1 MAVTPPWLCGDHIDR
16 VILKDIPGGSAEIV
30 RLTPVNMVCHYTY
43 EVNGLRGLDRVAD
56 LRAALSGMSGSLNM
70 SGDSLPAG
78 LSESLLFDGM
88 VSRNQIIGGF
98 YTFGHSALEG
108 EPNVFRLYLKNRSGS
123 MSVLEQDVSDQVHDV
138 PVAGHIGDVHL
149 VLNFDY
155 EVPSEPGSGGPGF
168 DVDVDDW
175 DDVNVDIVL

>member
-1 MAVTPPWLCGDHIDR
+1 MTGVQTC
-16 VILKDIPGGSAEIV
+16 
-30 RLTPVNMVCHYTY
+30 
-43 EVNGLRGLDRVAD
+43 
-56 LRAALSGMSGSLNM
+56 AL
-70 SGDSLPAG
+70 P
-78 LSESLLFDGM
+78 
-88 VSRNQIIGGF
+88 I
-98 YTFGHSALEG
+98 
-108 EPNVFRLYLKNRSGS
+108 SGS

>member
-1 MAVTPPWLCGDHIDR
+1 M
-16 VILKDIPGGSAEIV
+16 
-30 RLTPVNMVCHYTY
+30 
-43 EVNGLRGLDRVAD
+43 NGLRGLDRVAD

-70 SGDSLPAG
+70 S

-155 EVPSEPGSGGPGF
+155 EVPSEPGSDGAGF

-175 DDVNVDIVL
+175 DDVNMDIVL

>member
-1 MAVTPPWLCGDHIDR
+1 MREFSQT
-16 VILKDIPGGSAEIV
+16 
-30 RLTPVNMVCHYTY
+30 
-43 EVNGLRGLDRVAD
+43 
-56 LRAALSGMSGSLNM
+56 AALHHK
-70 SGDSLPAG
+70 
-78 LSESLLFDGM
+78 
-88 VSRNQIIGGF
+88 VSSRPPKTERSN
-98 YTFGHSALEG
+98 TFGHSALEG

-155 EVPSEPGSGGPGF
+155 EVPSEPGNGGPGF

-175 DDVNVDIVL
+175 DDVNMDIVL

>member
-1 MAVTPPWLCGDHIDR
+1 
-16 VILKDIPGGSAEIV
+16 
-30 RLTPVNMVCHYTY
+30 MVCHYTY
-43 EVNGLRGLDRVAD
+43 EVNGIRGLDRVAD
-56 LRAALSGMSGSLNM
+56 LRAAFSGMSGSLNM
-70 SGDSLPAG
+70 SGDSLPAD